1 MEYRFDFDD
10 QLPDL
15 PSAFDFEEV
24 AELFERKVFDASSS
38 PDPIGTLNVKKLQ
51 DVKYRPA
58 TRCVTT
64 YELIVGKPDRSPER
78 TIGVLEFTPEGVSP
92 RLFTADDRLPWLAK
106 ATDMNEMQQRFCEL
120 PIFAGY
126 GDQMKLWEIFP
137 VRYKPGLHCVIRYT
151 VQTPS
156 GNKMFYGKS
165 FTGNAQQLMDTITD
179 LHHSSQ
185 ENPDMPLISVP
196 VAIWPEMEMILQ
208 TAVPNGV
215 EFTHFIYDQRY
226 DVSVRESW
234 LVKAGRALG
243 VFHNSSTAP
252 SETKTVYDDLN
263 DLNEYTLVIAKIKPD
278 LAVKYEEVIQQ
289 ILTKVNQLKE
299 PQPVASHGAMRTD
312 QFILQGDKL
321 AMIDLDSYC
330 WANPARDLGNFL
342 AYLCWKAIRQP
353 EHAQFVERAG
363 RAFLEGYLSVHE
375 DIDEKWL
382 SIYQA
387 ASLLKIAGRRFRSLT
402 YLEWPLVIH
411 LIQAAFAAITEDL
424 TNLEADTISDIKGTL
439 VAHLRTAS
447 SKTKFPRVFDDKPFP
462 ALWSALNAEIMNENL
477 LPILNNV
484 VCSDITTRVVHRAK
498 LLAYKPGKRGVI
510 RYNLDQIEC
519 EKYFFVYGKLY
530 PEPYLS
536 ERAYKVMKVL
546 HDEVFGD
553 VDDLGVPRPLGVIP
567 HLSMLV
573 FVPAEGRLLGDYIAR
588 RSLDGEEVTR
598 AMELSGKWL
607 AQLHSRPFPL
617 EKEFKIENE
626 VDNIRDWAELI
637 SKNYPEERKAA
648 EHIAEYLIQKTAE
661 LDFSTRVSIHKD
673 FHYEHILIDGGLEGG
688 LGLKVFDF
696 DEMRL
701 GDPNFD
707 LAHFCANFY
716 LLAYRNNEHT
726 VQFTDLQNLFLDT
739 YSRETGWQWDE
750 KFLFFYIYSCLKIAK
765 QLCKL
770 RGPRPWPE
778 GEEQQAQ
785 VWLMIEQGL
794 AILEG
799 AKTRSA
805 QNETEVPVYEFAEI
819 KKATRWAKAAQISK
833 SATSSAAILVS
844 HRPLY

>member
-15 PSAFDFEEV
+15 PIAFDLEEV
-24 AELFERKVFDASSS
+24 ADLFERKVFGPNSSQN
-38 PDPIGTLNVKKLQ
+38 PIGRLNVKKLQ

-58 TRCVTT
+58 DRCVTT
-64 YELIVGKPDRSPER
+64 YELIVGKPDHSAER
-78 TIGVLEFTPEGVSP
+78 TIGVLEFTPQGVIP
-92 RLFTADDRLPWLAK
+92 RLFTADDRLPWLAR
-106 ATDMNEMQQRFCEL
+106 ATDMNEMQQRFCAL
-120 PIFAGY
+120 PAFAGY
-126 GDQMKLWEIFP
+126 GDQVKLWEIFP

-151 VQTPS
+151 VETPS

-165 FTGNAQQLMDTITD
+165 FSGNAEQLMNTITD
-179 LHHSSQ
+179 LHRSSR

-196 VAIWPEMEMILQ
+196 VAIWPDMEMILQ
-208 TAVPNGV
+208 TAVPSGV
-215 EFTHFIYDQRY
+215 EFTHFIYDQQY
-226 DVSVRESW
+226 DASVRESW
-234 LVKAGRALG
+234 VVKAGRALG

-252 SETKTVYDDLN
+252 SETKTVYDDLK
-263 DLNEYTLVIAKIKPD
+263 DLHEYTLIIAKIKPD

-289 ILTKVNQLKE
+289 ILTKVNQFQE
-299 PQPVASHGAMRTD
+299 PKPVASHGAMRTD
-312 QFILQGDKL
+312 QFILQGDRL
-321 AMIDLDSYC
+321 AIIDLDSYC

-363 RAFLEGYLSVHE
+363 RSFLQGYLSVHE

-382 SIYQA
+382 SVYQA

-402 YLEWPLVIH
+402 FLEWPLVIH

-424 TNLEADTISDIKGTL
+424 ANLEPHTISDLKGKL

-447 SKTKFPRVFDDKPFP
+447 SKTKFPRVFEDKPFP

-477 LPILNNV
+477 LPILDDV
-484 VCSDITTRVVHRAK
+484 VCPDVSSRVVHRAK

-510 RYNLDQIEC
+510 RYDLDQIEC
-519 EKYFFVYGKLY
+519 QKYFSVYGKLY

-536 ERAYKVMKVL
+536 ERAYGVMKSL
-546 HDEVFGD
+546 HDDVFSQSIQ
-553 VDDLGVPRPLGVIP
+553 LGVPRPLGVIP

-573 FVPAEGRLLGDYIAR
+573 FVPAEGSLLGDYIAR
-588 RSLDGEEVTR
+588 RALDGEEVIH
-598 AMELSGKWL
+598 AMELAGKWL
-607 AQLHSRPFPL
+607 AQLHTHPLPL

-637 SKNYPEERKAA
+637 SKKYPDETKAA
-648 EHIAEYLIQKTAE
+648 NHIADYLIQKTTE
-661 LDFSTRVSIHKD
+661 LDFSARVPIHKD
-673 FHYEHILIDGGLEGG
+673 FHYEHILMNS
-688 LGLKVFDF
+688 GLKVFDF

-716 LLAYRNNEHT
+716 LLAYRNQEHT
-726 VQFTDLQNLFLDT
+726 AQFTDLQKHFLDA
-739 YSRETGWQWDE
+739 YSKETGWQWDE
-750 KFLFFYIYSCLKIAK
+750 RFLFFYIYSCLKIAK

-794 AILEG
+794 TILEG

-805 QNETEVPVYEFAEI
+805 QKESEVPVYEFAEI
-819 KKATRWAKAAQISK
+819 KKATRWMKAAQISK